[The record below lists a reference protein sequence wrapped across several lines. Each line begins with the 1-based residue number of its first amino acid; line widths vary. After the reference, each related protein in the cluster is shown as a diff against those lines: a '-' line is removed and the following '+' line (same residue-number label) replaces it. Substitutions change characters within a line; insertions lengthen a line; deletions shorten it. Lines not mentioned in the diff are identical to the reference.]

1 MVDED
6 AIIRA
11 LESGKVARYV
21 ADFPTERLVH
31 TKNVILTPHLG
42 GTTIE
47 AESNCAKMAAK
58 EMDDYLRNGNIRNS
72 VNMPNVYL
80 ERNGESR
87 VCVIHKNVP
96 GMLTKIMTVFSR
108 DQINIENMSNKSRG
122 EIAYSVFDVNAK
134 ISKEILHE
142 ITEID
147 NVIRV
152 RGLN

>member
-1 MVDED
+1 
-6 AIIRA
+6 
-11 LESGKVARYV
+11 
-21 ADFPTERLVH
+21 
-31 TKNVILTPHLG
+31 
-42 GTTIE
+42 
-47 AESNCAKMAAK
+47 MAAK